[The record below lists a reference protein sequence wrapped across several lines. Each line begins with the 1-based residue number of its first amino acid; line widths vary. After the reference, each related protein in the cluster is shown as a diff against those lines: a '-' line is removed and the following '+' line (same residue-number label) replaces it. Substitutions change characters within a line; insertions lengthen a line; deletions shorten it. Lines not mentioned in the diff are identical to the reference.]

1 MAWFRIEDSFHSHPK
16 VKRAGNAAIGLWVRC
31 GTWSASYETDGF
43 VPIDVAQGKDGFGS
57 QREVE
62 ALVRA
67 HLWVPSD
74 GGMLIPDFL
83 EYNQSKAEG
92 VERRKRDAE
101 RKRLAREKADRAT
114 NGQFVPRAK

>member
-16 VKRAGNAAIGLWVRC
+16 VKLAGNAAVGLWVRC
-31 GTWSASYETDGF
+31 GTWSASYETDGI
-43 VPIDVAQGKDGFGS
+43 VPMDVVADFGK
-57 QREVE
+57 QREIE

-74 GGMLIPDFL
+74 EGMLIPDFL

-92 VERRKRDAE
+92 VDRRKRDAE
-101 RKRLAREKADRAT
+101 RKRLAREKADRAS
-114 NGQFVPRAK
+114 NGQFIKPT